1 MDHATFQEIEKLPV
15 ISVAPVRGPRLDETG
30 SSYSFEQEKELMKDK
45 MRTVLRI
52 AAYCGHRS
60 LVIGAFGLGPIFRNP
75 GREVAKM
82 WRKLLYDDEEFRG
95 VFTDVVFAIDSNMV
109 GPPAKAGVSDVDI
122 FREELDPSTIF
133 PTRYG
138 WG

>member
-1 MDHATFQEIEKLPV
+1 MDYATFQEIEKLPV
-15 ISVAPVRGPRLDETG
+15 ISVAPVRGPRLNEAG
-30 SSYSFEQEKELMKDK
+30 SSYSFEQEKELMKEK

-52 AAYCGHRS
+52 AAYCEHKN

-75 GREVAKM
+75 AREVAKM
-82 WRKLLYDDEEFRG
+82 WRTLLYEEEEFRG

-109 GPPAKAGVSDVDI
+109 GPAAKTGVSDVDI